1 MGPSFLVHCQVTMDV
16 DPKALTA
23 ALKSAGIDPVQFHK
37 DLEESGDQFA
47 KQFDRSNPE
56 FDPNKNWNM
65 TPVPVGGARVP
76 ESMGGEA
83 AANWRDLPVDQIAIE
98 PQYPPEYHKAMADYD
113 LFNKIK
119 KTVST
124 LNKPVENAYKV
135 RVQYKGAEGD
145 DKTALESRLKGEEAM
160 RNASLDA
167 AEGLFNQVDSS
178 CLGDRTKHVM
188 KELFE
193 RGRYPFEDRDT
204 MGDYMLVL
212 QRGNQALFADQK
224 NLLAKIKKIKKEACN
239 ANAPSA
245 AAAPTAPSDKNG
257 GYSASQA
264 TAPAPIA
271 KADAEKDAPA
281 DVAATAGA

>member
-1 MGPSFLVHCQVTMDV
+1 MGGQV
-16 DPKALTA
+16 DPACL
-23 ALKSAGIDPVQFHK
+23 SDRCQF
-37 DLEESGDQFA
+37 
-47 KQFDRSNPE
+47 
-56 FDPNKNWNM
+56 M
-65 TPVPVGGARVP
+65 
-76 ESMGGEA
+76 
-83 AANWRDLPVDQIAIE
+83 
-98 PQYPPEYHKAMADYD
+98 
-113 LFNKIK
+113 
-119 KTVST
+119 
-124 LNKPVENAYKV
+124 
-135 RVQYKGAEGD
+135 
-145 DKTALESRLKGEEAM
+145 
-160 RNASLDA
+160 
-167 AEGLFNQVDSS
+167 
-178 CLGDRTKHVM
+178 M

-264 TAPAPIA
+264 TAPAPTA
-271 KADAEKDAPA
+271 KADTEKDAPA